1 MDSYAKR
8 KHFIKFS
15 FVPRWFEPFSLSLHC
30 LDINCLHLSSTAPL
44 SIWAACPSPG
54 HSNKMNT
61 HHFTRA
67 ALRKEGL
74 VPQEA
79 PSPKYGR
86 RHPHKRIQT
95 SLINATAHLNH
106 VIIFSSSYLGVR
118 WGGCTEPGQV
128 LSFST
133 HTTPHHSLI
142 L

>member
-1 MDSYAKR
+1 MGQAIFSPL
-8 KHFIKFS
+8 HF
-15 FVPRWFEPFSLSLHC
+15 
-30 LDINCLHLSSTAPL
+30 LDTNIMHLSSTGPL
-44 SIWAACPSPG
+44 SRYGHWPAAPSPS
-54 HSNKMNT
+54 HSCMMNT
-61 HHFTRA
+61 HHCTRA
-67 ALRKEGL
+67 APRKEGL

-133 HTTPHHSLI
+133 HTTPHHFLI